1 MPLIR
6 DGRIVE
12 DGWHRAADAAAL
24 AAAGGDVIVPLPLWR
39 EAAAALLARPGRLGV
54 ALANDEQPEALA
66 GSLDRLSLVA
76 LTFPK
81 FTDGRAYSQ
90 ARLLRERLGF
100 RGELRATGKVL
111 SDQLAFMRR
120 CGFDAFEIEDERALA
135 GWTQAGQ
142 GFSAWYQPAG
152 DGRTPIPRQR
162 HRQGAPTAPSATAG
176 PAPKPEACAAHWA
189 Y

>member
-120 CGFDAFEIEDERALA
+120 CGFDAFEVAQGEDPADWRK
-135 GWTQAGQ
+135 QAAA
-142 GFSAWYQPAG
+142 FSAFYQRAADARPSVLDLRHAKPA
-152 DGRTPIPRQR
+152 
-162 HRQGAPTAPSATAG
+162 
-176 PAPKPEACAAHWA
+176 E
-189 Y
+189 